1 MLSSCRTDTANRTI
15 DNLGTESA
23 RDSANSPDMN
33 VLPGKTQ
40 GSWSIVISCIRDS
53 LSSLSL
59 CTFTSSRSTDMSLP
73 DSSCSSAHAL
83 RCLKHSVPR
92 YSS

>member
-40 GSWSIVISCIRDS
+40 G
-53 LSSLSL
+53 L
-59 CTFTSSRSTDMSLP
+59 
-73 DSSCSSAHAL
+73 
-83 RCLKHSVPR
+83 
-92 YSS
+92 